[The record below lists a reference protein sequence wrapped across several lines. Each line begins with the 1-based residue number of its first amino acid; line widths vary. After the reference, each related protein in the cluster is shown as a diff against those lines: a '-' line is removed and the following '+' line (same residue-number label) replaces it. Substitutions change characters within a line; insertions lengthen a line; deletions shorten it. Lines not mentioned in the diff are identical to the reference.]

1 MVKVGFS
8 RLVNAGPVA
17 GHPAWIPVSWT
28 FPHPLPPCVRVSDYL
43 LLQSLHTS
51 LDQASPAPRNPLP
64 TDHAWAAACLSPAAC
79 ARSYTWAALQDERRR
94 GYYLPQ

>member
-1 MVKVGFS
+1 MVKVGYS

-43 LLQSLHTS
+43 LLQSLHLAQEALELLLAS
-51 LDQASPAPRNPLP
+51 LQNLRALRGPLLGTVHALLSWESRAP
-64 TDHAWAAACLSPAAC
+64 
-79 ARSYTWAALQDERRR
+79 LQ
-94 GYYLPQ
+94 